1 MYVLILQPY
10 QTRESDI
17 LENIC
22 IKHGWNSNFPL
33 YMDCVV
39 QSSCAHDKLTRVDL
53 KSTAYLEV
61 WSITYEAD
69 LKEPYI
75 QPVWHKAI
83 EEVQWILSLYIE
95 GVFEKVGLANIP
107 SF

>member
-1 MYVLILQPY
+1 
-10 QTRESDI
+10 
-17 LENIC
+17 
-22 IKHGWNSNFPL
+22 
-33 YMDCVV
+33 MDCVV

-75 QPVWHKAI
+75 QPVWNKAVK
-83 EEVQWILSLYIE
+83 EAQ
-95 GVFEKVGLANIP
+95 
-107 SF
+107 